1 LDHAANYRLNKL
13 EFASNMASAPAI
25 LVKGGHLF
33 DIGRPVETGDIL
45 IQDGRIARIGPDLD
59 PEGARIFDARG
70 KIVMP
75 GFVNAHTHSNQ
86 ALEKGLC
93 DKYPLDAWMVIAS
106 YGGQNA
112 ELSPRELYVS
122 AAIGAIEM
130 IRTGS
135 TAVLDMPRM
144 PLGAF
149 DASADAV
156 MQAYADVGMRAGV
169 AASFTDLNFA
179 ASLPLELVPGMSDQL
194 KPAAM
199 ASVQQITDC
208 LERFVQRWKDRHPRL
223 QPMIGPSSLP
233 RCSTELFE
241 SSVDLAR
248 RHGVGLQ
255 THLLS
260 GKAQV
265 MVGHKRY
272 GGSTAKFL
280 QRIGA
285 LSDGMSFAH
294 SIWLDDEEVKIMAQS
309 PAVIVHNPVSNMK
322 LGAGRAPIPLLKRAG
337 ARIALG
343 SDGASSADS
352 QNMFETIK
360 GAAIAH
366 RPSHEQEDWIQA
378 GEALEMC
385 WRGGGAALRQPIGRL
400 EPGHCADLTLLHSR
414 NLFVAPWEQ
423 LAGQIVHSEL
433 GGSVDSVIIG
443 GDLVL
448 DNGRFVSINEAELHR
463 EAQEI
468 VKRLYAGLPERMAR
482 FEAVRALFRELE
494 RKVHRQALHFTRY
507 CQ

>member
-1 LDHAANYRLNKL
+1 MTS
-13 EFASNMASAPAI
+13 ASGDLLI
-25 LVKGGHLF
+25 KGGHLF
-33 DIGRPVETGDIL
+33 DIGRPLASGDIL
-45 IQDGRIARIGPDLD
+45 VRDGRIAAVGPAL
-59 PEGARIFDARG
+59 EGGGARVFDAAG

-106 YGGQNA
+106 YGGANA

-122 AAIGAIEM
+122 AQIGALEM

-149 DASADAV
+149 DAAADAV
-156 MQAYADVGMRAGV
+156 MQAYIDVGIRAGV
-169 AASFTDLNFA
+169 AVSFTDLNFA
-179 ASLPLELVPGMSDQL
+179 ASLPLELVPGLAETL
-194 KPAAM
+194 KPGPMGSPA
-199 ASVQQITDC
+199 QIIAL
-208 LERFVQRWKDRHPRL
+208 LEGFVQRWKGRHPRV

-233 RCSTELFE
+233 RCSIELFE
-241 SSVDLAR
+241 AAVDLAR
-248 RHGVGLQ
+248 RHDLGFQ

-260 GKAQV
+260 GKGQV
-265 MVGHKRY
+265 MVGARRY
-272 GGSTAKFL
+272 GGSTAAFL

-285 LSDGMSFAH
+285 LAPGMSFAH
-294 SIWLDDEEVKIMAQS
+294 SIWLDDEEVKVMAQS

-322 LGAGRAPIPLLKRAG
+322 LGAGRAPVPLLKRAG
-337 ARIALG
+337 ATIALG

-366 RPSHEQEDWIQA
+366 RASHEQEDWILA

-385 WRGGGAALRQPIGRL
+385 WRGGAAALRQPVGRL
-400 EPGHCADLTLLHSR
+400 EPGCFADLTVLDTR

-433 GGSVDSVIIG
+433 GGSVDSVVIDG
-443 GDLVL
+443 KLVL
-448 DNGRFVSINEAELHR
+448 ENGRFTAIDEAALHG

-468 VKRLYAGLPERMAR
+468 VTRLYAGLPERMAR
-482 FEAVRALFRELE
+482 FEAVRPLFRELE
-494 RKVHRQALHFTRY
+494 RRVHRTALHFTRY